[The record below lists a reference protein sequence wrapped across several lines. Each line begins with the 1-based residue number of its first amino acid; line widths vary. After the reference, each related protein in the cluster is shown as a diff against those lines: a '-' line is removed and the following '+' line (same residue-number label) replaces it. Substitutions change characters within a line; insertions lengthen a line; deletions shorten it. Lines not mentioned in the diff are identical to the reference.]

1 MLQDYLLAF
10 QETGAAAF
18 GILAQRPERV
28 RQFMAGQGLSLPIL
42 IDADRAI
49 TKRYG
54 VYHPIGL
61 DAFRTARP
69 STFLIDR
76 DGTVRFIYVA
86 TDQHDRPTPGAI
98 VAELQQ
104 LNG

>member
-1 MLQDYLLAF
+1 MLHDYLTTF
-10 QETGAAAF
+10 QEMGAAAF
-18 GILAQRPERV
+18 GILAQGREKV
-28 RQFMAGQGLSLPIL
+28 RQFMSGQGLSLPIL

-54 VYHPIGL
+54 VYHPFGL
-61 DAFRTARP
+61 DAFQTARP

-76 DGTVRFIYVA
+76 DGTIRFIYVG
-86 TDQHDRPTPGAI
+86 TDQRDRPTPEAI
-98 VAELQQ
+98 VAELQR